1 MKHLSESL
9 VGNIGIGLKAY
20 AEDWAKKHVFGYE
33 AGNVKLNISKDG
45 LITHKSSNMGTICI
59 DTADV
64 PKQIHFGNAYR
75 FELECLTYKQE
86 KLKNLDFLATPFG
99 EITIK
104 NFDVSDVKLKV
115 DAKTVA
121 LEECYQ
127 NGAEIIFK
135 NSTRSQLYFASI
147 DGPRYVKSNCES
159 IILEKN
165 NGFAYERWRRET
177 HQFGP
182 DTLDKYIANWVNI
195 KDYPNIK
202 YFFPSGTSRYE
213 PCYKYE
219 DGHWSKL

>member
-1 MKHLSESL
+1 MSLYESL
-9 VGNIGIGLKAY
+9 VGNIGIGIKAY
-20 AEDWAKKHVFGYE
+20 VEDWARKHVLGY
-33 AGNVKLNISKDG
+33 GDRRIKLKIDKDG
-45 LITHKSSNMGTICI
+45 LISSTNSSIGSICI
-59 DTADV
+59 DTANV

-75 FELECLTYKQE
+75 FEIECSNKKE
-86 KLKNLDFLATPFG
+86 KLKNLDFLATPFR

-104 NFDVSDVKLKV
+104 NLDVSDVKLKV

-121 LEECYQ
+121 LADCYQ

-159 IILEKN
+159 VILDKQSS
-165 NGFAYERWRRET
+165 GFAYERWRRET

-182 DTLDKYIANWVNI
+182 DALDKYIAHWVDI

-202 YFFPSGTSRYE
+202 YFYPQGTSRYE
-213 PCYKYE
+213 DCYKCE
-219 DGHWSKL
+219 DGHWNKL

>member
-1 MKHLSESL
+1 MKLYESL
-9 VGNIGIGLKAY
+9 VSNVGIGLKAY
-20 AEDWAKKHVFGYE
+20 VEDWARKHVLGY
-33 AGNVKLNISKDG
+33 GDGRIKLKINKDG
-45 LITHKSSNMGTICI
+45 LISSTNISMGSICI

-75 FELECLTYKQE
+75 FELQCLTYKQE
-86 KLKNLDFLATPFG
+86 KLKNLDFLATPFR

-121 LEECYQ
+121 LADCYQ

-135 NSTRSQLYFASI
+135 NPTRSQLYFSSI
-147 DGPRYVKSNCES
+147 DSCRFVKSNCES
-159 IILEKN
+159 VILDKQSS
-165 NGFAYERWRRET
+165 GFAYERWRRET

-182 DTLDKYIANWVNI
+182 DTLDKYIANWVDI

-202 YFFPSGTSRYE
+202 YFYPSGTSRYE